1 MAEWL
6 WLDEWLLRTL
16 MVLALIWLLVS
27 LVEKI
32 SRGSSP
38 SEIDRARAFLPPP
51 ITRAEYIRPKIQEKP

>member
-16 MVLALIWLLVS
+16 MVLALIWLLVA

-32 SRGSSP
+32 SRGG
-38 SEIDRARAFLPPP
+38 
-51 ITRAEYIRPKIQEKP
+51 TRG